1 MSADQASGQIEFHR
15 SGEWTGVYVN
25 GKLVRHGDHY
35 LADEWLQARVGV
47 IVVDSD
53 DWLPDGRTPLAT
65 LEEVEAETARRN
77 QLRTTALEKRD
88 KAAALLHQ
96 AEALEAQAQRP
107 PSA

>member
-65 LEEVEAETARRN
+65 LEEVAAETARRE
-77 QLRTTALEKRD
+77 QLRVAAQAKRD
-88 KAAALLHQ
+88 QAADLLRQVQALD
-96 AEALEAQAQRP
+96 EKIRGDR
-107 PSA
+107 S